1 MLSIPVFSVYCC
13 TARPVNFTLPS
24 SQTSFTVTWKYIRG
38 TADAWLKKKMLAIM
52 KTGYAG
58 NYLYL
63 PKCFEREISAYLY
76 CYSWCMHILHTATQ
90 GPKSTNYLKQ
100 QEKVNDIY
108 SDFGFVV
115 RVISVGKAWSC
126 VDVSEQLVELLF
138 CCSTLLSGSASLS
151 YLIATLYCPLWH
163 QLPEKKNIAPFIVCK
178 LFNNY
183 IQIVQVFQERLFVT
197 RSSLFLIVAP

>member
-38 TADAWLKKKMLAIM
+38 TADAWLKKKLLAIM

-115 RVISVGKAWSC
+115 WVFSPCFLKHGAVWMYQNSWLSFYSAVQPCSV
-126 VDVSEQLVELLF
+126 VPPPYR
-138 CCSTLLSGSASLS
+138 T
-151 YLIATLYCPLWH
+151 
-163 QLPEKKNIAPFIVCK
+163 
-178 LFNNY
+178 
-183 IQIVQVFQERLFVT
+183 
-197 RSSLFLIVAP
+197 SS